1 MSGFSAELIEYLEGR
16 ITFEE
21 FDKRRDERKAKEM
34 EVSADG
40 EDAEDAEDVEDD
52 AQPTTSIQIPGKIEE
67 GVSPGVQLAFAS
79 MLEERPEPPS
89 SEEDEEEEDSLSYVD
104 DEDDKDY
111 KVEEDERRKVEVED
125 QEEETEKKPKRRGRG
140 GRGRKGR
147 RNRNRKRR
155 GLDEEDED
163 VTVGDVFALEMEL
176 NRENKKM
183 MRERRHRSKLPRA
196 LRGLMGE
203 ANIRYARGEKEDAI
217 LMCMEIIRQAPL
229 AYEPFST
236 LAMIYED
243 DEDMDKAL
251 QFGLIAA
258 HLNPSDCDEWIR
270 LAEMSLEQDNI
281 RQAIVCYTKAIKY
294 DPTNIRYV
302 WERSSLHMRLGEH
315 RQCMDGYRRILSLL
329 PMEDGEHFMQLSKD
343 MAKSYYES
351 NDLPSALG
359 VIEEALERHPSLV
372 SDDFINM
379 AAELYIANRQY
390 NKALQ
395 VLVQFAGILLVRVE
409 SKVEAEVSEQEEKV
423 AEKMDEGQDQNKEE
437 CTKLKTVEEKAK
449 EENGDIQDVQVPDSV
464 PVDLRAKLIVCLIH
478 LRVLTPLE
486 GLVSTLMEQ
495 SPEEIGD
502 LYLDVGEAYLEEGEY
517 MTALPLLSALII
529 SEKYNL
535 AVVWLRHAE
544 CLKALGQMEAA
555 AESYTK
561 VVEMA
566 PLHLEARLSL
576 ATLQQQL
583 GRPECALKALESM
596 YDSDTLAQDSS
607 ASQKELKLLLHRS
620 TLLKTQGQTQDYLD
634 AMITMISMLLK
645 VAMQRAKV
653 CVRSVIVSGKNH
665 LRIVKA
671 KGSLPE
677 IADHEAAY
685 LDNTGKT
692 NVLSREDWW
701 QLLVSCVLT
710 LCEAERY
717 EEAELLVE
725 SAMEFYSFY
734 DNKPRRKEMEFF
746 GLSATIL
753 DHNYYKAYNYI
764 RLMLMENVDLPQ
776 LWNIFNQLTITS
788 QHQRHHRFCLR
799 LLLKHPD
806 NHALCVLCGH
816 NAMVSGSFKHA
827 LGQYVQAFQTHPSNP
842 LYSLCVGLTFF
853 HMASQK
859 YVAKRHAL
867 VLQGFSFLWRYVEL
881 RGECQESM
889 YNLGR
894 ALHQMGLTHLAL
906 HYYQKA
912 LAKPPLK
919 LEGIPEDQVDLRRE
933 IAFNLSLIY
942 QASGNMDM
950 ARQLINTYCI
960 V

>member
-1 MSGFSAELIEYLEGR
+1 MSGFSAELIDYLEGR

-21 FDKRRDERKAKEM
+21 FDKRRDERRAKES
-34 EVSADG
+34 ETL
-40 EDAEDAEDVEDD
+40 AEDGEDD
-52 AQPTTSIQIPGKIEE
+52 AQPSTSTQIPGKIEE

-79 MLEERPEPPS
+79 MLGETPEPPS
-89 SEEDEEEEDSLSYVD
+89 SEEEEEEDSLSYVD
-104 DEDDKDY
+104 DEDDEDY
-111 KVEEDERRKVEVED
+111 KVEE
-125 QEEETEKKPKRRGRG
+125 EEGGKTELGLAEKRQGRGRG
-140 GRGRKGR
+140 RGRGARRRK
-147 RNRNRKRR
+147 KK
-155 GLDEEDED
+155 EEEAED
-163 VTVGDVFALEMEL
+163 LSVGDVFALEMEL

-183 MRERRHRSKLPRA
+183 MKERRHRSKLPRA

-251 QFGLIAA
+251 QFSLIAA
-258 HLNPSDCDEWIR
+258 HLNPSDSEEWIR

-281 RQAIVCYTKAIKY
+281 RQAIVCYSKAIKY
-294 DPTNIRYV
+294 DPTNVRYL

-315 RQCMDGYRRILSLL
+315 KQCMDGYRRILSLL
-329 PMEDGEHFMQLSKD
+329 PLEDGEHFMQLSKD

-351 NDLPSALG
+351 NDLPSALN
-359 VIEEALERHPSLV
+359 VIEEALARHPTLV

-379 AAELYIANRQY
+379 AAELYIASHQY
-390 NKALQ
+390 NKAVQ
-395 VLVQFAGILLVRVE
+395 VLVQFAGIVLVRAE
-409 SKVEAEVSEQEEKV
+409 SSSNITAPKQEEKV
-423 AEKMDEGQDQNKEE
+423 VEMMIEEQEKKSEE
-437 CTKLKTVEEKAK
+437 DTKTVEEMSA
-449 EENGDIQDVQVPDSV
+449 EESGAIKQVQVPDTV

-478 LRVLTPLE
+478 LHVYTPLE
-486 GLVSTLMEQ
+486 GLVPSLMEQ

-502 LYLDVGEAYLEEGEY
+502 LYLDVAEAYLDKGEY
-517 MTALPLLSALII
+517 LSALPLLSALVI

-544 CLKALGQMEAA
+544 CLKALGHMEAA
-555 AESYTK
+555 TESYNK

-566 PLHLEARLSL
+566 PQHLEARLSL

-583 GRPECALKALESM
+583 GRPERALKALESM
-596 YDSDTLAQDSS
+596 YDSDTLSQDSS
-607 ASQKELKLLLHRS
+607 AAQKELKLLLHRS
-620 TLLKTQGQTQDYLD
+620 TLLKTQGQIQDYLD

-653 CVRSVIVSGKNH
+653 CVRSVTVSGKNH
-665 LRIVKA
+665 LRLVKA
-671 KGSLPE
+671 KDLLPE

-692 NVLSREDWW
+692 NVLSKEDWW

-710 LCEAERY
+710 LSEVQRY

-734 DNKPRRKEMEFF
+734 DNKPRRKELEFF

-776 LWNIFNQLTITS
+776 LWNIFNQVC
-788 QHQRHHRFCLR
+788 Q
-799 LLLKHPD
+799 
-806 NHALCVLCGH
+806 
-816 NAMVSGSFKHA
+816 VSA
-827 LGQYVQAFQTHPSNP
+827 
-842 LYSLCVGLTFF
+842 
-853 HMASQK
+853 
-859 YVAKRHAL
+859 
-867 VLQGFSFLWRYVEL
+867 
-881 RGECQESM
+881 
-889 YNLGR
+889 
-894 ALHQMGLTHLAL
+894 
-906 HYYQKA
+906 
-912 LAKPPLK
+912 
-919 LEGIPEDQVDLRRE
+919 
-933 IAFNLSLIY
+933 
-942 QASGNMDM
+942 
-950 ARQLINTYCI
+950 
-960 V
+960 

>member
-1 MSGFSAELIEYLEGR
+1 MSGFSAELIDYLEGR

-21 FDKRRDERKAKEM
+21 FDRRRDERRAKESG
-34 EVSADG
+34 VP
-40 EDAEDAEDVEDD
+40 AEEVEDD
-52 AQPTTSIQIPGKIEE
+52 AQPSTSAQIPAKIEE

-79 MLEERPEPPS
+79 MLGETPEPPS
-89 SEEDEEEEDSLSYVD
+89 SEEEGDEEEEDTLSYVD
-104 DEDDKDY
+104 DEDDEDY
-111 KVEEDERRKVEVED
+111 KVD
-125 QEEETEKKPKRRGRG
+125 EEEGEKAEVGLEEKKQRRGGRG
-140 GRGRKGR
+140 GRGAGR
-147 RNRNRKRR
+147 RRRRKKK
-155 GLDEEDED
+155 EEELED
-163 VTVGDVFALEMEL
+163 LTVGDVFALEMEL

-183 MRERRHRSKLPRA
+183 MKERRHRSKLPRA

-251 QFGLIAA
+251 QFSLIAA
-258 HLNPSDCDEWIR
+258 HLNPSDCEEWIR

-294 DPTNIRYV
+294 DPTNVRYL

-315 RQCMDGYRRILSLL
+315 KQCMDGYRRILLLL

-351 NDLPSALG
+351 NDLPSALS
-359 VIEEALERHPSLV
+359 VIEEALARHPTLV

-379 AAELYIANRQY
+379 AAELYISSRQY

-395 VLVQFAGILLVRVE
+395 VLVQFAGIVLVRAE
-409 SKVEAEVSEQEEKV
+409 SKSDLTVKTQEEKV
-423 AEKMDEGQDQNKEE
+423 VEKTEEEQEKKNEEGAKTEE
-437 CTKLKTVEEKAK
+437 EITA
-449 EENGDIQDVQVPDSV
+449 EENSAIKHVQVPDTV

-478 LRVLTPLE
+478 LHVYSPVE
-486 GLVSTLMEQ
+486 SLVQLLMEQ

-517 MTALPLLSALII
+517 MSALPLLSSLVI
-529 SEKYNL
+529 SNKYNL

-544 CLKALGQMEAA
+544 CLKALGLMEAA
-555 AESYTK
+555 ADSYTK

-566 PLHLEARLSL
+566 PQHLEARLSL

-596 YDSDTLAQDSS
+596 YDSDTLSQDSS
-607 ASQKELKLLLHRS
+607 AAQKELKLLLHRS
-620 TLLKTQGQTQDYLD
+620 TLLKTQGQIQDYLD

-645 VAMQRAKV
+645 VAMQRAEV
-653 CVRSVIVSGKNH
+653 SVRSVMVSGKNH
-665 LRIVKA
+665 LRLMKVKDT
-671 KGSLPE
+671 LPE

-710 LCEAERY
+710 LCEVHRY

-734 DNKPRRKEMEFF
+734 DNKPRRKELEFF

-827 LGQYVQAFQTHPSNP
+827 LGQYVQAFQTHPNNP
-842 LYSLCVGLTFF
+842 LHSLCVGLTFF

-859 YVAKRHAL
+859 YVAKRHTL

-894 ALHQMGLTHLAL
+894 ALHQMGLTHLAI

-912 LAKPPLK
+912 LTLPAQK
-919 LEGIPEDQVDLRRE
+919 LEGIADDQVDLRRE

-942 QASGNMDM
+942 QASGNIEI
-950 ARQLINTYCI
+950 ARQLINTHCI

>member
-1 MSGFSAELIEYLEGR
+1 MSGFSAELIDYLEGR

-21 FDKRRDERKAKEM
+21 FDRRRDERKVKVRLRGKV
-34 EVSADG
+34 EVEES
-40 EDAEDAEDVEDD
+40 EKRR
-52 AQPTTSIQIPGKIEE
+52 GKK
-67 GVSPGVQLAFAS
+67 GRRG
-79 MLEERPEPPS
+79 RRKKK
-89 SEEDEEEEDSLSYVD
+89 DEEEE
-104 DEDDKDY
+104 
-111 KVEEDERRKVEVED
+111 EDE
-125 QEEETEKKPKRRGRG
+125 
-140 GRGRKGR
+140 
-147 RNRNRKRR
+147 
-155 GLDEEDED
+155 DEEDP
-163 VTVGDVFALEMEL
+163 TVGDVFALEMEL

-183 MRERRHRSKLPRA
+183 MKERRHRSKLPRA

-243 DEDMDKAL
+243 NEDVEKAL

-258 HLNPSDCDEWIR
+258 HLNPSDSDEWVR

-281 RQAIVCYTKAIKY
+281 RQAVVCYTKAIRY
-294 DPTNIRYV
+294 DPTNVRYL
-302 WERSSLHMRLGEH
+302 WERSNLHMRLGEQKH
-315 RQCMDGYRRILSLL
+315 CMDGYRRILSLL
-329 PMEDGEHFMQLSKD
+329 PLEQGEHFMQLSKD

-351 NDLPSALG
+351 NDLTSALG
-359 VIEEALERHPSLV
+359 VIEEALLRHPSLV
-372 SDDFINM
+372 TDDFINM

-390 NKALQ
+390 KKALQ
-395 VLVQFAGILLVRVE
+395 VPVDIVVLTEDAC
-409 SKVEAEVSEQEEKV
+409 VSPGEIK
-423 AEKMDEGQDQNKEE
+423 
-437 CTKLKTVEEKAK
+437 
-449 EENGDIQDVQVPDSV
+449 DVQVPDSV

-478 LRVLTPLE
+478 MHVSAPLE
-486 GLVSTLMEQ
+486 VLLAPLMEQ
-495 SPEEIGD
+495 SPEEVGD
-502 LYLDVGEAYLEEGEY
+502 LYLDVGEAYLEQGDY
-517 MTALPLLSALII
+517 PSALPLLSALVI

-544 CLKALGQMEAA
+544 CLKALGHMELA
-555 AESYTK
+555 AESYSK

-583 GRPECALKALESM
+583 GRPESALKALEPM
-596 YDSDTLAQDSS
+596 YDSETLAQDSS
-607 ASQKELKLLLHRS
+607 AAQKELKLLLHRS

-653 CVRSVIVSGKNH
+653 CVRSVTVSGQSH
-665 LRIVKA
+665 LRLLKIKDINRRNDGELVSCA
-671 KGSLPE
+671 
-677 IADHEAAY
+677 
-685 LDNTGKT
+685 GKT
-692 NVLSREDWW
+692 NVLSKEDWW
-701 QLLVSCVLT
+701 QLLVSSLLT
-710 LCEAERY
+710 LCEVQRY
-717 EEAELLVE
+717 EEAELLVD

-734 DNKPRRKEMEFF
+734 DNKPKRKEMEFF

-753 DHNYYKAYNYI
+753 DHNHYKAYNYI

-788 QHQRHHRFCLR
+788 LHQRHHRFCLR

-806 NHALCVLCGH
+806 SHALCVLCGH

-827 LGQYVQAFQTHPSNP
+827 LGQYVQAFQTQPDNP
-842 LYSLCVGLTFF
+842 LHSLCVGLTFF

-859 YVAKRHAL
+859 YVAKRQAL
-867 VLQGFSFLWRYVEL
+867 VLQGFSFLWRYLEL
-881 RGECQESM
+881 RGECQESL

-894 ALHQMGLTHLAL
+894 ALHQLGLTHLAI
-906 HYYQKA
+906 HYYQA
-912 LAKPPLK
+912 ALK
-919 LEGIPEDQVDLRRE
+919 LPVQTLEVYDQVDLRRE

-942 QASGNMDM
+942 QTSGNVEM
-950 ARQLINTYCI
+950 ARQIISTHCT

>member
-1 MSGFSAELIEYLEGR
+1 MSGFSAELIDYLEGR

-21 FDKRRDERKAKEM
+21 FDRRRDERKAKES
-34 EVSADG
+34 EVTP
-40 EDAEDAEDVEDD
+40 EDVEDD
-52 AQPTTSIQIPGKIEE
+52 AQPSTSAQAGKIEDD
-67 GVSPGVQLAFAS
+67 VSPGVQLAFAS
-79 MLEERPEPPS
+79 MLGETAEAPS
-89 SEEDEEEEDSLSYVD
+89 SEAEDEEEEEEDTLSYVD

-111 KVEEDERRKVEVED
+111 NAEEEEEEGRKA
-125 QEEETEKKPKRRGRG
+125 ETEKKPRRGGKRA
-140 GRGRKGR
+140 R
-147 RNRNRKRR
+147 RRR
-155 GLDEEDED
+155 RRTQEAEEEEEEEDM
-163 VTVGDVFALEMEL
+163 TVGDVFALEMEL

-183 MRERRHRSKLPRA
+183 MKGRRHGSKLPRA

-258 HLNPSDCDEWIR
+258 HLNPSDCEEWIR

-281 RQAIVCYTKAIKY
+281 RQAILCYTKAIKY
-294 DPTNIRYV
+294 DPTNVRYL
-302 WERSSLHMRLGEH
+302 WERSSLHMRLGDH
-315 RQCMDGYRRILSLL
+315 KQCMDGYRRILSLL
-329 PMEDGEHFMQLSKD
+329 PLEDGEHFMQLSKD

-351 NDLPSALG
+351 NDLPSALS
-359 VIEEALERHPSLV
+359 VIEEALARHPNLV

-390 NKALQ
+390 SKALQ
-395 VLVQFAGILLVRVE
+395 VLVQFSGIVLVRTE
-409 SKVEAEVSEQEEKV
+409 PSTSASAPTQEKKE
-423 AEKMDEGQDQNKEE
+423 AEKMAEDQ
-437 CTKLKTVEEKAK
+437 
-449 EENGDIQDVQVPDSV
+449 EENDQSVKSNTAEEITAEEHAAIQDVQVPDSV

-478 LRVLTPLE
+478 LNVYTPLE
-486 GLVSTLMEQ
+486 GLVSLLMEQ

-502 LYLDVGEAYLEEGEY
+502 LYLDVGEAYLEQGEY
-517 MTALPLLSALII
+517 MSALPLLSALII
-529 SEKYNL
+529 SDKYNL

-544 CLKALGQMEAA
+544 CLKALGHMEAA
-555 AESYTK
+555 AQSYSK
-561 VVEMA
+561 VVQMA
-566 PLHLEARLSL
+566 PQHLEARLSL

-583 GRPECALKALESM
+583 GRMDCALKALESM

-607 ASQKELKLLLHRS
+607 AAQKELKLLLHRS
-620 TLLKTQGQTQDYLD
+620 TLLKTQGQIQDYLD

-653 CVRSVIVSGKNH
+653 CLCSVNMSGKNH
-665 LRIVKA
+665 LKLVKVEDM
-671 KGSLPE
+671 LPE
-677 IADHEAAY
+677 IADHETAY

-692 NVLSREDWW
+692 NVLSKEDWW

-710 LCEAERY
+710 LCEVQRY

-734 DNKPRRKEMEFF
+734 DNKPRRKELEFF

-827 LGQYVQAFQTHPSNP
+827 LGQYVQAFQTHPDNP
-842 LYSLCVGLTFF
+842 LHSLCVGLTFF

-859 YVAKRHAL
+859 YVGKRHTL
-867 VLQGFSFLWRYVEL
+867 VLQGFSFLWQYVEL
-881 RGECQESM
+881 RGECQETM

-894 ALHQMGLTHLAL
+894 ALHQMGLTHLAI

-912 LAKPPLK
+912 LTLPAQK
-919 LEGIPEDQVDLRRE
+919 LEILAEEKPATERR
-933 IAFNLSLIY
+933 
-942 QASGNMDM
+942 GKMW
-950 ARQLINTYCI
+950 RP
-960 V
+960 

>member
-1 MSGFSAELIEYLEGR
+1 ML
-16 ITFEE
+16 
-21 FDKRRDERKAKEM
+21 
-34 EVSADG
+34 G
-40 EDAEDAEDVEDD
+40 E
-52 AQPTTSIQIPGKIEE
+52 K
-67 GVSPGVQLAFAS
+67 
-79 MLEERPEPPS
+79 PEPPS
-89 SEEDEEEEDSLSYVD
+89 SDEQEEGEEDSFSFVD
-104 DEDDKDY
+104 DEDDEDFKLEEEE
-111 KVEEDERRKVEVED
+111 KVRMEMEEAAKRRKRRA
-125 QEEETEKKPKRRGRG
+125 KRR
-140 GRGRKGR
+140 RGRKGR
-147 RNRNRKRR
+147 KQRE
-155 GLDEEDED
+155 LEEEEEDADED
-163 VTVGDVFALEMEL
+163 PTVGDVFALEMEL

-203 ANIRYARGEKEDAI
+203 ANIRFARGEKEDAI

-258 HLNPSDCDEWIR
+258 HLNPSDCEEWIR

-281 RQAIVCYTKAIKY
+281 RQAIVCYSKAIKY
-294 DPTNIRYV
+294 DPTNVRYV

-315 RQCMDGYRRILSLL
+315 KQCMDGYRRILSLL

-359 VIEEALERHPSLV
+359 VIEDALERHPSLV

-379 AAELYIANRQY
+379 AAELLIANRQY

-395 VLVQFAGILLVRVE
+395 VLVQFAGIVLVRDE
-409 SKVEAEVSEQEEKV
+409 SKSGCEEPRQEERV
-423 AEKMDEGQDQNKEE
+423 AEEMTEEQDEKDEE
-437 CTKLKTVEEKAK
+437 DTQSKTEEEKAVK
-449 EENGDIQDVQVPDSV
+449 ENCEIKDVHVSDSV
-464 PVDLRAKLIVCLIH
+464 PVDLKAKLTVCLIH
-478 LRVLTPLE
+478 LHVNTPLE
-486 GLVSTLMEQ
+486 GLVSSLMEQ

-502 LYLDVGEAYLEEGEY
+502 LYLDVAEAYLEEGKY
-517 MTALPLLSALII
+517 MIALPLLSALVI

-555 AESYTK
+555 AQSYTK
-561 VVEMA
+561 VVDMA
-566 PLHLEARLSL
+566 PQHLEARLSL

-596 YDSDTLAQDSS
+596 YDSETLAQDSS
-607 ASQKELKLLLHRS
+607 AAQKELKLLLHRS

-653 CVRSVIVSGKNH
+653 CVRTVSMSGENH
-665 LRIVKA
+665 LRLVKA
-671 KGSLPE
+671 ILPE

-692 NVLSREDWW
+692 NVLSKEDWW

-710 LCEAERY
+710 LCEVKRY

-734 DNKPRRKEMEFF
+734 DNKPRRKEMECF

-753 DHNYYKAYNYI
+753 DQNYYKAYNYI
-764 RLMLMENVDLPQ
+764 RLMLMENVDRPQ

-799 LLLKHPD
+799 LLLKYPD

-827 LGQYVQAFQTHPSNP
+827 LGQYVQAFQTHPKIP
-842 LYSLCVGLTFF
+842 LHSLCVGLTFF

-859 YVAKRHAL
+859 YVAKRHTL

-881 RGECQESM
+881 RGVCQESM

-894 ALHQMGLTHLAL
+894 ALHQIGLTHLAI
-906 HYYQKA
+906 HYYQTA
-912 LAKPPLK
+912 LTLPAQK
-919 LEGIPEDQVDLRRE
+919 LEGIPDDHLDLRRE

-942 QASGNMDM
+942 QASGNMEM
-950 ARQLINTYCI
+950 AHQLINTHCI

>member
-1 MSGFSAELIEYLEGR
+1 MSAFSAELIDYLEGR

-21 FDKRRDERKAKEM
+21 FDKRRDERKPKDSE
-34 EVSADG
+34 EVV
-40 EDAEDAEDVEDD
+40 EDVVDHE
-52 AQPTTSIQIPGKIEE
+52 QPSTSAEILGSREE
-67 GVSPGVQLAFAS
+67 GVSAGVQLAFAS
-79 MLEERPEPPS
+79 MLGETPQPPS
-89 SEEDEEEEDSLSYVD
+89 SEEEGEEAEEEEEDSLSFVD
-104 DEDDKDY
+104 DEDDEDY
-111 KVEEDERRKVEVED
+111 KMEEEEKGKAAAAVEVE
-125 QEEETEKKPKRRGRG
+125 EITVKRRRRRGKG
-140 GRGRKGR
+140 GRGRGR
-147 RNRNRKRR
+147 RRR
-155 GLDEEDED
+155 QEEEEEEDDED

-183 MRERRHRSKLPRA
+183 MKERRHRSKLPRA

-229 AYEPFST
+229 AFEPFST

-243 DEDMDKAL
+243 DEDTEKAL

-258 HLNPSDCDEWIR
+258 HLNPSDCEEWVR

-281 RQAIVCYTKAIKY
+281 RQAIICYTKAIRY
-294 DPTNIRYV
+294 DPTNVRYL
-302 WERSSLHMRLGEH
+302 WERSTLHMRLGEH
-315 RQCMDGYRRILSLL
+315 KHCMDGYRRILALL
-329 PMEDGEHFMQLSKD
+329 PMEEGEHFMQLSKD

-351 NDLPSALG
+351 NDLTSALG
-359 VIEEALERHPSLV
+359 VIEDALARHPDLV

-379 AAELYIANRQY
+379 TAELYIANRQY
-390 NKALQ
+390 NKALE
-395 VLVQFAGILLVRVE
+395 VLVQFAGVVLVREDPKPDASAPPQEEEEGEKSTEEQEMKEDEGPE
-409 SKVEAEVSEQEEKV
+409 SKPVEETA
-423 AEKMDEGQDQNKEE
+423 AEKEGEMKD
-437 CTKLKTVEEKAK
+437 VE
-449 EENGDIQDVQVPDSV
+449 VPDSV
-464 PVDLRAKLIVCLIH
+464 PVDLRAKLMVCLIH
-478 LRVLTPLE
+478 LHVYTPLE
-486 GLVSTLMEQ
+486 GLVSSLMEQ

-517 MTALPLLSALII
+517 MSALPLFSALVI

-544 CLKALGQMEAA
+544 CLKALGHMEVA

-566 PLHLEARLSL
+566 PQHLEARLSL

-607 ASQKELKLLLHRS
+607 AAQKELKLLLHRS
-620 TLLKTQGQTQDYLD
+620 TLLKTQGKMEGYLD
-634 AMITMISMLLK
+634 AMISMISMLLK

-653 CVRSVIVSGKNH
+653 CVRSVIMSGESH
-665 LRIVKA
+665 LRLVKV
-671 KGSLPE
+671 KDVVPE
-677 IADHEAAY
+677 FDDHEAAY

-692 NVLSREDWW
+692 NVLSKEDWW

-710 LCEAERY
+710 LCEVKRF

-725 SAMEFYSFY
+725 SAMEFFSFY
-734 DNKPRRKEMEFF
+734 DNKPKRKEMEFF

-753 DHNYYKAYNYI
+753 DHNHYKAYNYI

-827 LGQYVQAFQTHPSNP
+827 LGQYIQAFQTRPDNP

-859 YVAKRHAL
+859 YVAKRHTL

-894 ALHQMGLTHLAL
+894 ALHQMGLTHLAI

-912 LAKPPLK
+912 LTLPAKK
-919 LEGIPEDQVDLRRE
+919 MDGIPDDQLDLSRDA
-933 IAFNLSLIY
+933 AFNLSLIY
-942 QASGNMDM
+942 QASGNMEM
-950 ARQLINTYCI
+950 ARQIINTHCI
-960 V
+960 I

>member
-1 MSGFSAELIEYLEGR
+1 MSGFSSELIDYLEGR

-21 FDKRRDERKAKEM
+21 FDQRRDERKATES
-34 EVSADG
+34 EVSA
-40 EDAEDAEDVEDD
+40 ERVEED
-52 AQPTTSIQIPGKIEE
+52 AQPSTSAHVPGHIKE
-67 GVSPGVQLAFAS
+67 GVSPGVQQAFAS
-79 MLEERPEPPS
+79 MLGDKPEPPS
-89 SEEDEEEEDSLSYVD
+89 SDEQQEEGEEDGFSYVD
-104 DEDDKDY
+104 DE
-111 KVEEDERRKVEVED
+111 
-125 QEEETEKKPKRRGRG
+125 
-140 GRGRKGR
+140 
-147 RNRNRKRR
+147 
-155 GLDEEDED
+155 EDED
-163 VTVGDVFALEMEL
+163 YKAEE
-176 NRENKKM
+176 EQK
-183 MRERRHRSKLPRA
+183 ERRQRSKLPRA

-203 ANIRYARGEKEDAI
+203 ANIRYTRGEKEDAI

-258 HLNPSDCDEWIR
+258 HLNPSDCEEWIR

-281 RQAIVCYTKAIKY
+281 RQAIVCYSKAIKY
-294 DPTNIRYV
+294 DPTNVRYV

-359 VIEEALERHPSLV
+359 VIEEALERHPGLV

-379 AAELYIANRQY
+379 AAELHIANRQY
-390 NKALQ
+390 SKALQ
-395 VLVQFAGILLVRVE
+395 VLVQFAGVVLVKDE
-409 SKVEAEVSEQEEKV
+409 SESGCEEPRQEERV
-423 AEKMDEGQDQNKEE
+423 AEETTEE
-437 CTKLKTVEEKAK
+437 EEKKNEEDTKTEEEMAVK
-449 EENGDIQDVQVPDSV
+449 EDL
-464 PVDLRAKLIVCLIH
+464 DLRAKLTVCLIH
-478 LRVLTPLE
+478 LHVDTPLE
-486 GLVSTLMEQ
+486 GLVSSLMEQ

-502 LYLDVGEAYLEEGEY
+502 LYLDVGEAYLEEGKY
-517 MTALPLLSALII
+517 MAALPLLSALVI

-544 CLKALGQMEAA
+544 CLKALGHMEAA
-555 AESYTK
+555 AQSYTK
-561 VVEMA
+561 VVDMA
-566 PLHLEARLSL
+566 PQHLEARLSL

-596 YDSDTLAQDSS
+596 YDSETLAQDSS
-607 ASQKELKLLLHRS
+607 AAQKELKLLLHRS

-653 CVRSVIVSGKNH
+653 CVRSVTVSGVNH
-665 LRIVKA
+665 LRLAKA
-671 KGSLPE
+671 ILPE

-692 NVLSREDWW
+692 NVMSKEDWW

-710 LCEAERY
+710 LCEVRRY

-734 DNKPRRKEMEFF
+734 DNKPRRKEMECF

-753 DHNYYKAYNYI
+753 NHNYYKAYNYI
-764 RLMLMENVDLPQ
+764 RLMLMENVDRPQ

-799 LLLKHPD
+799 LLLKYPD
-806 NHALCVLCGH
+806 NHALGVLCGH

-827 LGQYVQAFQTHPSNP
+827 LGQYVQAFQTHPETP
-842 LYSLCVGLTFF
+842 LHSLCVGLTFF

-859 YVAKRHAL
+859 YVAKRCS
-867 VLQGFSFLWRYVEL
+867 VCVQGFSFLWRYVDL
-881 RGECQESM
+881 RGVCQESM

-894 ALHQMGLTHLAL
+894 ALHQIGLTHLAI
-906 HYYQKA
+906 HYYQTA
-912 LAKPPLK
+912 LTLPAQK
-919 LEGIPEDQVDLRRE
+919 LEGIPDDQLDLRRE

-942 QASGNMDM
+942 QASGNMAM
-950 ARQLINTYCI
+950 AHQLINTHC
-960 V
+960 VV

>member
-1 MSGFSAELIEYLEGR
+1 MSGFSAELIDYLEGR

-21 FDKRRDERKAKEM
+21 FDKRRDERKAKESG
-34 EVSADG
+34 VG
-40 EDAEDAEDVEDD
+40 LLAEDVEDN
-52 AQPTTSIQIPGKIEE
+52 AQPSTSAQIPGNIEE

-79 MLEERPEPPS
+79 MLGETPEPLS
-89 SEEDEEEEDSLSYVD
+89 SEEEEEEDSLSYVD
-104 DEDDKDY
+104 DEDDEDY
-111 KVEEDERRKVEVED
+111 KVEEEERGKVEVEV
-125 QEEETEKKPKRRGRG
+125 EETKKRQRQGGKGGRG
-140 GRGRKGR
+140 GRRK
-147 RNRNRKRR
+147 KKEE
-155 GLDEEDED
+155 EEDL
-163 VTVGDVFALEMEL
+163 TVGDVFALEMEL

-183 MRERRHRSKLPRA
+183 MKERRHRSKLPRA

-203 ANIRYARGEKEDAI
+203 ANIRYARGEKENAI

-258 HLNPSDCDEWIR
+258 HLNPSDCEEWIR

-294 DPTNIRYV
+294 DPTNVRYL

-315 RQCMDGYRRILSLL
+315 KHCMDGYRRILSLL
-329 PMEDGEHFMQLSKD
+329 PLEDGEHFMQLSKD

-351 NDLPSALG
+351 SDLPSALG
-359 VIEEALERHPSLV
+359 VIDDALARHPSLV

-379 AAELYIANRQY
+379 SAELYIANRQY

-395 VLVQFAGILLVRVE
+395 VLVQFAGIVLVRSE
-409 SKVEAEVSEQEEKV
+409 SKSFVVPTQEEKV
-423 AEKMDEGQDQNKEE
+423 ADKTTEEQEKKNEEG
-437 CTKLKTVEEKAK
+437 TKSNTVEEIAV
-449 EENGDIQDVQVPDSV
+449 EENGEIKDVQVPDSV
-464 PVDLRAKLIVCLIH
+464 PVDLRAKLMVCLIH
-478 LRVLTPLE
+478 LHVYTPLE
-486 GLVSTLMEQ
+486 GLVSMLMEQ

-502 LYLDVGEAYLEEGEY
+502 LYLDIGEAYLEEGEY
-517 MTALPLLSALII
+517 MSALPLLSALVI
-529 SEKYNL
+529 SDKYNL

-544 CLKALGQMEAA
+544 CLKALGHMEVA

-566 PLHLEARLSL
+566 PQHLEARLSL

-607 ASQKELKLLLHRS
+607 AAQKELKLLLHRS
-620 TLLKTQGQTQDYLD
+620 TLLKTQGQIQDYLD

-653 CVRSVIVSGKNH
+653 CVRSVTVSGENH
-665 LRIVKA
+665 LRLVKV
-671 KGSLPE
+671 KDMLPE

-692 NVLSREDWW
+692 NVLSKEDWW

-710 LCEAERY
+710 LCEVKRY

-725 SAMEFYSFY
+725 SAMEFFSFY
-734 DNKPRRKEMEFF
+734 DNKPRRKELEFF

-788 QHQRHHRFCLR
+788 EHQRHHRFCLR

-827 LGQYVQAFQTHPSNP
+827 LGQYVQAFQTHPNNP
-842 LYSLCVGLTFF
+842 LHSLCVGLTFF

-859 YVAKRHAL
+859 YVAKRHTL

-894 ALHQMGLTHLAL
+894 ALHQMGLTHLAI

-912 LAKPPLK
+912 LTLPAQK
-919 LEGIPEDQVDLRRE
+919 LEGIPDDQVDLRRE

-942 QASGNMDM
+942 QASGNMEM
-950 ARQLINTYCI
+950 AHQLINTHCI

>member
-1 MSGFSAELIEYLEGR
+1 ML
-16 ITFEE
+16 
-21 FDKRRDERKAKEM
+21 
-34 EVSADG
+34 G
-40 EDAEDAEDVEDD
+40 E
-52 AQPTTSIQIPGKIEE
+52 T
-67 GVSPGVQLAFAS
+67 
-79 MLEERPEPPS
+79 PEPPS
-89 SEEDEEEEDSLSYVD
+89 SDDEEEEEEDSLSYKSQR
-104 DEDDKDY
+104 EEEEE
-111 KVEEDERRKVEVED
+111 EED
-125 QEEETEKKPKRRGRG
+125 P
-140 GRGRKGR
+140 
-147 RNRNRKRR
+147 
-155 GLDEEDED
+155 
-163 VTVGDVFALEMEL
+163 TVGDVFALEMEL

-183 MRERRHRSKLPRA
+183 MKERRHRSKLPRA

-243 DEDMDKAL
+243 DEEREKAL

-258 HLNPSDCDEWIR
+258 HLNPSDCEEWIR

-294 DPTNIRYV
+294 DPTNVRYL

-315 RQCMDGYRRILSLL
+315 KHCMDGYRRILSLL

-351 NDLPSALG
+351 SDLPSALG
-359 VIEEALERHPSLV
+359 VIEDALARHPSLV

-379 AAELYIANRQY
+379 AAELFIANRQY
-390 NKALQ
+390 EKALQ
-395 VLVQFAGILLVRVE
+395 VQWTNSFP
-409 SKVEAEVSEQEEKV
+409 VSFRDR
-423 AEKMDEGQDQNKEE
+423 ANKR
-437 CTKLKTVEEKAK
+437 C
-449 EENGDIQDVQVPDSV
+449 DVQVPDSV
-464 PVDLRAKLIVCLIH
+464 PVDLRAKLMVCLIH
-478 LRVLTPLE
+478 LHDYTPLE
-486 GLVSTLMEQ
+486 GLVSSLMEQ

-517 MTALPLLSALII
+517 MSALPLLSALVI
-529 SEKYNL
+529 SEKFNL

-544 CLKALGQMEAA
+544 CLKALGHMEVA

-566 PLHLEARLSL
+566 PQHLEARLSL

-583 GRPECALKALESM
+583 GRPDRALKALESM
-596 YDSDTLAQDSS
+596 YDSETLAQDSS
-607 ASQKELKLLLHRS
+607 AAQKELKLLLHRS

-645 VAMQRAKV
+645 VTHTHKHTHMV
-653 CVRSVIVSGKNH
+653 
-665 LRIVKA
+665 LRLWLK
-671 KGSLPE
+671 LMWR
-677 IADHEAAY
+677 H
-685 LDNTGKT
+685 
-692 NVLSREDWW
+692 DWW
-701 QLLVSCVLT
+701 QLLVSCVRT
-710 LCEAERY
+710 LCEVKRY

-734 DNKPRRKEMEFF
+734 DNKPRRKELEFF

-753 DHNYYKAYNYI
+753 DHNHYKAYNYI
-764 RLMLMENVDLPQ
+764 RLMLMENVHLPQ

-827 LGQYVQAFQTHPSNP
+827 LGQYVQAFQTHPNNP
-842 LYSLCVGLTFF
+842 LHSLCVGLTFF
-853 HMASQK
+853 HMAGQK
-859 YVAKRHAL
+859 YVAKRHTL

-881 RGECQESM
+881 RGVCQETM

-894 ALHQMGLTHLAL
+894 ALHQMGLTHLAI

-912 LAKPPLK
+912 LTLPAQK
-919 LEGIPEDQVDLRRE
+919 LEGIPDDHVDLRRE

-942 QASGNMDM
+942 QASGNMEM
-950 ARQLINTYCI
+950 ARQLIDTHCI
-960 V
+960 I

>member
-1 MSGFSAELIEYLEGR
+1 MSGFSAELIDYLEGR

-21 FDKRRDERKAKEM
+21 FDKRRDERKAK
-34 EVSADG
+34 VRH
-40 EDAEDAEDVEDD
+40 
-52 AQPTTSIQIPGKIEE
+52 QE

-79 MLEERPEPPS
+79 MLGETPEPPS
-89 SEEDEEEEDSLSYVD
+89 SDDEEEE
-104 DEDDKDY
+104 
-111 KVEEDERRKVEVED
+111 EEDK
-125 QEEETEKKPKRRGRG
+125 EEEE
-140 GRGRKGR
+140 
-147 RNRNRKRR
+147 
-155 GLDEEDED
+155 EEDP
-163 VTVGDVFALEMEL
+163 TVGDVFALEMEL

-183 MRERRHRSKLPRA
+183 MKERRHRSKLPRA

-243 DEDMDKAL
+243 DEEREKAL

-258 HLNPSDCDEWIR
+258 HLNPSDCEEWIR

-294 DPTNIRYV
+294 DPTNVRYL

-315 RQCMDGYRRILSLL
+315 KHCMDGYRRILSLL

-351 NDLPSALG
+351 SDLPSALG
-359 VIEEALERHPSLV
+359 VIEDALARHPSLV

-379 AAELYIANRQY
+379 AAELFIANRQY
-390 NKALQ
+390 EKALQ
-395 VLVQFAGILLVRVE
+395 VLVQFAAIVLVRDEIKSDLEEPAPEEEV
-409 SKVEAEVSEQEEKV
+409 AEKTTEEQEES
-423 AEKMDEGQDQNKEE
+423 NEE
-437 CTKLKTVEEKAK
+437 STKSKTVEETAK
-449 EENGDIQDVQVPDSV
+449 EEKGESFVPDSV
-464 PVDLRAKLIVCLIH
+464 PVDLRAKLMVCLIH
-478 LRVLTPLE
+478 LHDYTPLE
-486 GLVSTLMEQ
+486 GLVSSLMEQ

-517 MTALPLLSALII
+517 MSALPLLSALVI
-529 SEKYNL
+529 SEKFNL

-544 CLKALGQMEAA
+544 CLKALGHMEVA

-566 PLHLEARLSL
+566 PQHLEARLSL

-583 GRPECALKALESM
+583 GRPDRALKALESM
-596 YDSDTLAQDSS
+596 YDSETLAQDSS
-607 ASQKELKLLLHRS
+607 AAQKELKLLLHRS

-645 VAMQRAKV
+645 VTHTHKHTHMV
-653 CVRSVIVSGKNH
+653 
-665 LRIVKA
+665 LRLWLK
-671 KGSLPE
+671 LMWR
-677 IADHEAAY
+677 H
-685 LDNTGKT
+685 
-692 NVLSREDWW
+692 DWW
-701 QLLVSCVLT
+701 QLLVSCVRT
-710 LCEAERY
+710 LCEVKRY

-734 DNKPRRKEMEFF
+734 DNKPRRKELEFF

-753 DHNYYKAYNYI
+753 DHNHYKAYNYI
-764 RLMLMENVDLPQ
+764 RLMLMENVHLPQ

-827 LGQYVQAFQTHPSNP
+827 LGQYVQAFQTHPNNP
-842 LYSLCVGLTFF
+842 LHSLCVGLTFF
-853 HMASQK
+853 HMAGQK
-859 YVAKRHAL
+859 YVAKRHTL

-881 RGECQESM
+881 RGVCQETM

-894 ALHQMGLTHLAL
+894 ALHQMGLTHLAI

-912 LAKPPLK
+912 LTLPAQK
-919 LEGIPEDQVDLRRE
+919 LEGIPDDHVDLRRE

-942 QASGNMDM
+942 QASGNMEM
-950 ARQLINTYCI
+950 ARQLIDTHCI
-960 V
+960 I

>member
-1 MSGFSAELIEYLEGR
+1 MSGFSAELIDYLEGR

-21 FDKRRDERKAKEM
+21 FDKRRDERKAKESCQ
-34 EVSADG
+34 ESDVL
-40 EDAEDAEDVEDD
+40 VEDEEEEEEED
-52 AQPTTSIQIPGKIEE
+52 AQPSTSAQAQGITEE

-79 MLEERPEPPS
+79 MLGETPDPLS
-89 SEEDEEEEDSLSYVD
+89 SEEEEEEVEEDSLSYAD
-104 DEDDKDY
+104 DENDEDY
-111 KVEEDERRKVEVED
+111 KVEE
-125 QEEETEKKPKRRGRG
+125 EEEEEKKKKQQRGKAKLDLSEKTQKG
-140 GRGRKGR
+140 GEG
-147 RNRNRKRR
+147 
-155 GLDEEDED
+155 EEQEAED
-163 VTVGDVFALEMEL
+163 MTVGDVFALEMEL

-183 MRERRHRSKLPRA
+183 MKERRNRSKLPRA

-203 ANIRYARGEKEDAI
+203 ANIRYARGDKEDAI
-217 LMCMEIIRQAPL
+217 MMCMEIIRQAPL

-258 HLNPSDCDEWIR
+258 HLNPSDSEEWVR

-294 DPTNIRYV
+294 NPTNVRYL
-302 WERSSLHMRLGEH
+302 WERSSLHMRVGEH
-315 RQCMDGYRRILSLL
+315 KQCMDGYRRILALL
-329 PMEDGEHFMQLSKD
+329 PLEDGEHFMQLSKD

-359 VIEEALERHPSLV
+359 VIEDALSRHPSLV
-372 SDDFINM
+372 SDDVINM

-395 VLVQFAGILLVRVE
+395 VLVKFAGVVLVRGETKPDSTVLP
-409 SKVEAEVSEQEEKV
+409 KEEKV
-423 AEKMDEGQDQNKEE
+423 SEKTTEEEEKNEEGAKS
-437 CTKLKTVEEKAK
+437 KTVEETAA
-449 EENGDIQDVQVPDSV
+449 EENGEIKDVEVPDSV
-464 PVDLRAKLIVCLIH
+464 PVDLKAKLIVCLVH
-478 LRVLTPLE
+478 LHVNTPLE
-486 GLVSTLMEQ
+486 GLVSTMTEQ

-502 LYLDVGEAYLEEGEY
+502 LYLDVGEAYLEQGEY
-517 MTALPLLSALII
+517 LCALPLLSALVV

-544 CLKALGQMEAA
+544 CLKALGHMEEAA
-555 AESYTK
+555 QSFTK

-566 PLHLEARLSL
+566 PQHLEARLSL

-583 GRPECALKALESM
+583 GRPDCALKALESM

-607 ASQKELKLLLHRS
+607 AAQKELKLLLHRS
-620 TLLKTQGQTQDYLD
+620 TLLKTQGQIQHYLD

-653 CVRSVIVSGKNH
+653 CVCSISVSGEQH
-665 LRIVKA
+665 LRLVKT
-671 KGSLPE
+671 KDMLPE
-677 IADHEAAY
+677 IADQEAAY

-701 QLLVSCVLT
+701 QLLVSCLLT
-710 LCEAERY
+710 LCEVERY
-717 EEAELLVE
+717 KEAELLVE

-734 DNKPRRKEMEFF
+734 DNKPRRKELEFF

-753 DHNYYKAYNYI
+753 DHNHYKAYNYI
-764 RLMLMENVDLPQ
+764 RLMLMENVDRPQ

-827 LGQYVQAFQTHPSNP
+827 LGQYVQAFKTHPNSP
-842 LYSLCVGLTFF
+842 LQSLCVGLTFF

-859 YVAKRHAL
+859 YVAKRHTL
-867 VLQGFSFLWRYVEL
+867 VLQGFSFLWRYLEL

-894 ALHQMGLTHLAL
+894 ALHQMGLTHLAI

-912 LAKPPLK
+912 LTLPAQK
-919 LEGIPEDQVDLRRE
+919 LEGIDDDQVDLRRE

-942 QASGNMDM
+942 QASGNLEM
-950 ARQLINTYCI
+950 AHQLINTHCVI
-960 V
+960 

>member
-1 MSGFSAELIEYLEGR
+1 MSGFSSELIDYLEGR

-21 FDKRRDERKAKEM
+21 FDQRRDERKAKES
-34 EVSADG
+34 EVSAEPVE
-40 EDAEDAEDVEDD
+40 EDA
-52 AQPTTSIQIPGKIEE
+52 AQPSTSAHVPGTIEE
-67 GVSPGVQLAFAS
+67 GVSPGVQQAFAS
-79 MLEERPEPPS
+79 MLGDKPEPPS
-89 SEEDEEEEDSLSYVD
+89 SDEQQEEGEEDGFSYVD
-104 DEDDKDY
+104 DEEDEDY
-111 KVEEDERRKVEVED
+111 KAEEEQKVRLEM
-125 QEEETEKKPKRRGRG
+125 EETEKRRKRRGKG
-140 GRGRKGR
+140 GRGR
-147 RNRNRKRR
+147 RNRKQRE
-155 GLDEEDED
+155 LEEEEDAEED
-163 VTVGDVFALEMEL
+163 PTVGDVFALEMEL

-183 MRERRHRSKLPRA
+183 MRERRQRSKLPRA

-203 ANIRYARGEKEDAI
+203 ANIRYARGEKEDAV

-258 HLNPSDCDEWIR
+258 HLNPSDCEEWIR

-281 RQAIVCYTKAIKY
+281 RQAIVCYSKAIKY
-294 DPTNIRYV
+294 DPTNVRYV

-359 VIEEALERHPSLV
+359 VIEEALERHPVLV

-379 AAELYIANRQY
+379 AAELHIANRQY
-390 NKALQ
+390 SKALQ
-395 VLVQFAGILLVRVE
+395 VLVQFAGVVLVKDE
-409 SKVEAEVSEQEEKV
+409 SESVCEEPRQEERV
-423 AEKMDEGQDQNKEE
+423 AEETTEEEEKKNEEDTKTEEEMAVKEE
-437 CTKLKTVEEKAK
+437 GEIK
-449 EENGDIQDVQVPDSV
+449 DVHVPDSV
-464 PVDLRAKLIVCLIH
+464 PVDLRAKLTVCLIH
-478 LRVLTPLE
+478 LHVDTPLE
-486 GLVSTLMEQ
+486 GLVSSLMEQ

-502 LYLDVGEAYLEEGEY
+502 LYLDVGEAYLEEGKY
-517 MTALPLLSALII
+517 MAALPLLSALVI

-544 CLKALGQMEAA
+544 CLKALGHMEAA
-555 AESYTK
+555 AQSYTK
-561 VVEMA
+561 VVDMA
-566 PLHLEARLSL
+566 PQHLEARLSL

-596 YDSDTLAQDSS
+596 YDSETLAQDSS
-607 ASQKELKLLLHRS
+607 AAQKELKLLLHRS

-653 CVRSVIVSGKNH
+653 CVRSVTVSGVNH
-665 LRIVKA
+665 LRLAKA
-671 KGSLPE
+671 ILPE

-692 NVLSREDWW
+692 NVMSKEDWW

-710 LCEAERY
+710 LCEVRRY

-734 DNKPRRKEMEFF
+734 DNKPRRKEMECF

-764 RLMLMENVDLPQ
+764 RLMLMENVDRPQ

-799 LLLKHPD
+799 LLLKYPD
-806 NHALCVLCGH
+806 NHALGVLCGH

-827 LGQYVQAFQTHPSNP
+827 LGQYVQAFQTHPETP
-842 LYSLCVGLTFF
+842 LHSLCVGLTFF

-859 YVAKRHAL
+859 YVAKRHTL
-867 VLQGFSFLWRYVEL
+867 VLQGFSFLWRYVDL
-881 RGECQESM
+881 RGVCQESM

-894 ALHQMGLTHLAL
+894 ALHQIGLTHLAI
-906 HYYQKA
+906 HYYQTA
-912 LAKPPLK
+912 LTLPAQK
-919 LEGIPEDQVDLRRE
+919 LEGIPDDQLDLRRE

-942 QASGNMDM
+942 QASGNMAM
-950 ARQLINTYCI
+950 AHQLINTHC
-960 V
+960 VV

>member
-1 MSGFSAELIEYLEGR
+1 MSGFSAELIDYLEGR

-21 FDKRRDERKAKEM
+21 FDRRRDERKAE
-34 EVSADG
+34 
-40 EDAEDAEDVEDD
+40 
-52 AQPTTSIQIPGKIEE
+52 
-67 GVSPGVQLAFAS
+67 VQLIHTAAS
-79 MLEERPEPPS
+79 S
-89 SEEDEEEEDSLSYVD
+89 EEEDSLSY
-104 DEDDKDY
+104 EE
-111 KVEEDERRKVEVED
+111 EEDM
-125 QEEETEKKPKRRGRG
+125 
-140 GRGRKGR
+140 
-147 RNRNRKRR
+147 
-155 GLDEEDED
+155 
-163 VTVGDVFALEMEL
+163 TVGDVFKLEMEL
-176 NRENKKM
+176 NRENRRLMKG
-183 MRERRHRSKLPRA
+183 RRHGSKLPQA

-217 LMCMEIIRQAPL
+217 LMCMEIIRQSPL

-243 DEDMDKAL
+243 NGDVDKAL

-258 HLNPSDCDEWIR
+258 HLNPSDCEEWIR
-270 LAEMSLEQDNI
+270 LADMSLEQDNV
-281 RQAIVCYTKAIKY
+281 RQAIICYTKAIKY
-294 DPTNIRYV
+294 DPTNVRYL
-302 WERSSLHMRLGEH
+302 WERSSLQMRLGEH
-315 RQCMDGYRRILSLL
+315 KQCMDGYRKILSLL
-329 PMEDGEHFMQLSKD
+329 PQEDGEHFMQLSKD

-351 NDLPSALG
+351 NDLPSALS
-359 VIEEALERHPSLV
+359 VIEEGLARHPGLV
-372 SDDFINM
+372 SDDFLNM
-379 AAELYIANRQY
+379 AAELYICNRQY
-390 NKALQ
+390 KKTLQ
-395 VLVQFAGILLVRVE
+395 VQIYADLLPSLYSTLCNEILDLH
-409 SKVEAEVSEQEEKV
+409 
-423 AEKMDEGQDQNKEE
+423 
-437 CTKLKTVEEKAK
+437 
-449 EENGDIQDVQVPDSV
+449 VPDSV
-464 PVDLRAKLIVCLIH
+464 PVDLRAKLIVCLIQ
-478 LRVLTPLE
+478 LNVFTPSE

-502 LYLDVGEAYLEEGEY
+502 LYLDVAEAYLEQGRY
-517 MTALPLLSALII
+517 TSALPLLSALVV
-529 SEKYNL
+529 SEKYDL

-544 CLKALGQMEAA
+544 CLKALGHMKEA

-576 ATLQQQL
+576 ATVQQQL
-583 GRPECALKALESM
+583 GRMDCALKALESM

-607 ASQKELKLLLHRS
+607 AAQKELKLLLHRS
-620 TLLKTQGQTQDYLD
+620 TLLKTQGKMEDYLD

-653 CVRSVIVSGKNH
+653 CVRSVTLAGQNH
-665 LRIVKA
+665 LRLVKIEDM
-671 KGSLPE
+671 LPE
-677 IADHEAAY
+677 IADHESAY
-685 LDNTGKT
+685 LDNMCKT
-692 NVLSREDWW
+692 NVLSKEDWW
-701 QLLVSCVLT
+701 QLLLSCLLG
-710 LCEAERY
+710 LCDLQRF
-717 EEAELLVE
+717 EEVDLLVE

-734 DNKPRRKEMEFF
+734 DNKPRRKELEFF

-753 DHNYYKAYNYI
+753 NQNYYKAYNYI
-764 RLMLMENVDLPQ
+764 RLMLIENVDLPQ
-776 LWNIFNQLTITS
+776 FWNIFHQLTISS

-827 LGQYVQAFQTHPSNP
+827 LGQYVQALKTHPENP
-842 LYSLCVGLTFF
+842 LHSLYVGLTFF

-894 ALHQMGLTHLAL
+894 ALHQMGLTHLAI

-912 LAKPPLK
+912 LSLPAWNLD
-919 LEGIPEDQVDLRRE
+919 GISEDQVDLRRE

-942 QASGNMDM
+942 QASGNTEM
-950 ARQLINTYCI
+950 ARQLIRTHCTL
-960 V
+960 

>member
-1 MSGFSAELIEYLEGR
+1 MSGFSDELIDYLEGR
-16 ITFEE
+16 ISFEE
-21 FDKRRDERKAKEM
+21 FDRRRDERKAKSG
-34 EVSADG
+34 EV
-40 EDAEDAEDVEDD
+40 AEDAEDDV
-52 AQPTTSIQIPGKIEE
+52 PPSTSGLIPVKIEE

-79 MLEERPEPPS
+79 MLGETADPPS
-89 SEEDEEEEDSLSYVD
+89 SEEEEEEEDSLSYVD
-104 DEDDKDY
+104 DAHDKDY
-111 KVEEDERRKVEVED
+111 IAEKEEWKPEKKEKRPRPVGRRKGKNKKKA
-125 QEEETEKKPKRRGRG
+125 EE
-140 GRGRKGR
+140 
-147 RNRNRKRR
+147 
-155 GLDEEDED
+155 ED

-176 NRENKKM
+176 NRESKKM
-183 MRERRHRSKLPRA
+183 MKGRRHGSKLPRA

-243 DEDMDKAL
+243 EEDMSKAL

-258 HLNPSDCDEWIR
+258 HLNPSDCEEWIR

-281 RQAIVCYTKAIKY
+281 RQAIICYSKAIKY
-294 DPTNIRYV
+294 DPTNVRYL
-302 WERSSLHMRLGEH
+302 WERCSLQMRLGEH
-315 RQCMDGYRRILSLL
+315 KQCMDGYRRILSLL
-329 PMEDGEHFMQLSKD
+329 PLEDGEHFIQLSKD
-343 MAKSYYES
+343 MAKSYYEN
-351 NDLPSALG
+351 NDLPSALS
-359 VIEEALERHPSLV
+359 VIEEALVRHPNLV

-379 AAELYIANRQY
+379 AAELYITSRQY

-395 VLVQFAGILLVRVE
+395 VLVQFAGIVLVRGE
-409 SKVEAEVSEQEEKV
+409 STPVVITSTQEERNEEEGGKS
-423 AEKMDEGQDQNKEE
+423 AEGTQLKKAEE
-437 CTKLKTVEEKAK
+437 IAA
-449 EENGDIQDVQVPDSV
+449 EENGEILDVQVPDSV
-464 PVDLRAKLIVCLIH
+464 PVDLRTKLIVCFIH
-478 LRVLTPLE
+478 LHVYRPVE

-502 LYLDVGEAYLEEGEY
+502 LYLDVGEAYLEEGKY
-517 MTALPLLSALII
+517 MSALPLLSALVV

-544 CLKALGQMEAA
+544 CLKALGHMEAA

-566 PLHLEARLSL
+566 PQHLEARLSL

-583 GRPECALKALESM
+583 GRMDCALKALESM
-596 YDSDTLAQDSS
+596 YDSNTLAQDSS
-607 ASQKELKLLLHRS
+607 AAQKELKLLLHRS
-620 TLLKTQGQTQDYLD
+620 TLLKTQGKMQDYLD
-634 AMITMISMLLK
+634 TVITMISMLLK

-653 CVRSVIVSGKNH
+653 CVRSVSLSGENH
-665 LRIVKA
+665 LRLVKVEDL
-671 KGSLPE
+671 LPE
-677 IADHEAAY
+677 IADHVTAY

-692 NVLSREDWW
+692 NVLSKEDWW
-701 QLLVSCVLT
+701 QLLLSCVLT
-710 LCEAERY
+710 LCEVQRY
-717 EEAELLVE
+717 EEAEMLVD

-734 DNKPRRKEMEFF
+734 DNKPRRKELEFI
-746 GLSATIL
+746 GLSATIM
-753 DHNYYKAYNYI
+753 DRNYYKAYNYI
-764 RLMLMENVDLPQ
+764 RLMLMENVALPQ

-799 LLLKHPD
+799 MLFKHPD

-842 LYSLCVGLTFF
+842 LHSLFVGLTFF

-881 RGECQESM
+881 RGECQE
-889 YNLGR
+889 R
-894 ALHQMGLTHLAL
+894 H
-906 HYYQKA
+906 
-912 LAKPPLK
+912 
-919 LEGIPEDQVDLRRE
+919 RR
-933 IAFNLSLIY
+933 
-942 QASGNMDM
+942 
-950 ARQLINTYCI
+950 
-960 V
+960 

>member
-1 MSGFSAELIEYLEGR
+1 MNR
-16 ITFEE
+16 
-21 FDKRRDERKAKEM
+21 
-34 EVSADG
+34 
-40 EDAEDAEDVEDD
+40 
-52 AQPTTSIQIPGKIEE
+52 
-67 GVSPGVQLAFAS
+67 SP
-79 MLEERPEPPS
+79 
-89 SEEDEEEEDSLSYVD
+89 
-104 DEDDKDY
+104 
-111 KVEEDERRKVEVED
+111 
-125 QEEETEKKPKRRGRG
+125 
-140 GRGRKGR
+140 
-147 RNRNRKRR
+147 
-155 GLDEEDED
+155 
-163 VTVGDVFALEMEL
+163 
-176 NRENKKM
+176 
-183 MRERRHRSKLPRA
+183 
-196 LRGLMGE
+196 
-203 ANIRYARGEKEDAI
+203 
-217 LMCMEIIRQAPL
+217 
-229 AYEPFST
+229 T

-258 HLNPSDCDEWIR
+258 HLNPSDCEEWIK

-294 DPTNIRYV
+294 DPTNVRYL

-315 RQCMDGYRRILSLL
+315 KHCMDGYRRILSLL
-329 PMEDGEHFMQLSKD
+329 PLEDGEHFMQLSKD

-359 VIEEALERHPSLV
+359 VVEDALGRHPSLV

-379 AAELYIANRQY
+379 AAELYIGNRQY

-395 VLVQFAGILLVRVE
+395 VLVQFDVVTLVRDE
-409 SKVEAEVSEQEEKV
+409 SKSESEAATKEEKETEKT
-423 AEKMDEGQDQNKEE
+423 AEEEEEENNEEEEG
-437 CTKLKTVEEKAK
+437 TKSKTVEEKAS
-449 EENGDIQDVQVPDSV
+449 EENDSV
-464 PVDLRAKLIVCLIH
+464 PVDLRAKLMVCLIH
-478 LRVLTPLE
+478 LHVYTPLE
-486 GLVSTLMEQ
+486 GLVSSLMEQ

-517 MTALPLLSALII
+517 MSALPLLSALVI

-544 CLKALGQMEAA
+544 CLKALGHMEVA

-583 GRPECALKALESM
+583 GKPECALKALESM
-596 YDSDTLAQDSS
+596 YDSETLAQDSS
-607 ASQKELKLLLHRS
+607 AAQKARSELKLLLHRS
-620 TLLKTQGQTQDYLD
+620 TLLKTQGQTQHYLD

-653 CVRSVIVSGKNH
+653 CVRSVSVSGESH
-665 LRIVKA
+665 LRLLKVKDMVA
-671 KGSLPE
+671 E

-692 NVLSREDWW
+692 NVLSKEDWW

-710 LCEAERY
+710 LCEVKRY
-717 EEAELLVE
+717 KEAELLVE

-734 DNKPRRKEMEFF
+734 DIKPKRKELEFF

-753 DHNYYKAYNYI
+753 DHNHYKAYNYI
-764 RLMLMENVDLPQ
+764 RLMLMENVNLPQ

-827 LGQYVQAFQTHPSNP
+827 LGQYVQAFQTHPNNP
-842 LYSLCVGLTFF
+842 LHSLCVGLTFF

-859 YVAKRHAL
+859 YVGKRHTL

-894 ALHQMGLTHLAL
+894 ALHQMGLTHLAI

-912 LAKPPLK
+912 LTLPAQK
-919 LEGIPEDQVDLRRE
+919 LEGIPDDQVDLKRE
-933 IAFNLSLIY
+933 IAFNLSLLY
-942 QASGNMDM
+942 QASGNVEM
-950 ARQLINTYCI
+950 ARQLINTHCI

>member
-21 FDKRRDERKAKEM
+21 FDKRRDERKAKES
-34 EVSADG
+34 EVSADT
-40 EDAEDAEDVEDD
+40 EDVEDD
-52 AQPTTSIQIPGKIEE
+52 AQPSTSAQIPGKIEE

-79 MLEERPEPPS
+79 MLGEKPEPPS
-89 SEEDEEEEDSLSYVD
+89 SEEEEEEEDSLSYVD
-104 DEDDKDY
+104 DEDDEDY
-111 KVEEDERRKVEVED
+111 KVEEEEGPKMEMEVE
-125 QEEETEKKPKRRGRG
+125 EEVEETEKRPKRRGKG
-140 GRGRKGR
+140 GRGRRG
-147 RNRNRKRR
+147 RKRR
-155 GLDEEDED
+155 DLDEDGDEED

-183 MRERRHRSKLPRA
+183 MKERRHRSKLPRA

-243 DEDMDKAL
+243 DEDMEKAL

-281 RQAIVCYTKAIKY
+281 RQAIVCYSKAIKY
-294 DPTNIRYV
+294 DPTNVRYV

-315 RQCMDGYRRILSLL
+315 KQCMDGYRRILSLL
-329 PMEDGEHFMQLSKD
+329 PLEDGEHFMQLSKD

-359 VIEEALERHPSLV
+359 VIEEALARHPDLV

-379 AAELYIANRQY
+379 AAELYIANRQH

-395 VLVQFAGILLVRVE
+395 VLVQFAGIVLVKDETKSE
-409 SKVEAEVSEQEEKV
+409 SAVPEQDDKVTESTTEEQDEKN
-423 AEKMDEGQDQNKEE
+423 GE
-437 CTKLKTVEEKAK
+437 CTKSKTVEELAA
-449 EENGDIQDVQVPDSV
+449 EENGNIQDVQVPDSV

-478 LRVLTPLE
+478 LHVFTPLE

-555 AESYTK
+555 AQSYTK

-566 PLHLEARLSL
+566 PQHLEARLSL

-645 VAMQRAKV
+645 VSMQRAKV
-653 CVRSVIVSGKNH
+653 CVRSVMASGKSH
-665 LRIVKA
+665 LRLVKA
-671 KGSLPE
+671 KDTLPE

-692 NVLSREDWW
+692 NVLSKEDWW

-710 LCEAERY
+710 LCEVQRY

-827 LGQYVQAFQTHPSNP
+827 LGQYVQAFQTHPNNP
-842 LYSLCVGLTFF
+842 LHSLCVGLTFF

-859 YVAKRHAL
+859 YVAKRHTL

-912 LAKPPLK
+912 LTMPPKK
-919 LEGIPEDQVDLRRE
+919 LEGIPDDQVDLRRE

-942 QASGNMDM
+942 QASGNMRM
-950 ARQLINTYCI
+950 AHQLINTYCI

>member
-1 MSGFSAELIEYLEGR
+1 MSGFSAELIDYLEGR

-21 FDKRRDERKAKEM
+21 FDKRRDERKAKEGKM
-34 EVSADG
+34 EV
-40 EDAEDAEDVEDD
+40 E
-52 AQPTTSIQIPGKIEE
+52 K
-67 GVSPGVQLAFAS
+67 
-79 MLEERPEPPS
+79 
-89 SEEDEEEEDSLSYVD
+89 
-104 DEDDKDY
+104 
-111 KVEEDERRKVEVED
+111 
-125 QEEETEKKPKRRGRG
+125 TEKRPRRGGKG
-140 GRGRKGR
+140 GKGR
-147 RNRNRKRR
+147 RNKKKSE
-155 GLDEEDED
+155 LAEEED

-183 MRERRHRSKLPRA
+183 MKERRHRSKLPRA

-258 HLNPSDCDEWIR
+258 HLNPSDCEEWIR

-281 RQAIVCYTKAIKY
+281 RQAIVCYSKAIKY
-294 DPTNIRYV
+294 NPTNVRYV

-315 RQCMDGYRRILSLL
+315 KQCMDGYRKILSLL
-329 PMEDGEHFMQLSKD
+329 PLEDGEHFMQLSKD

-359 VIEEALERHPSLV
+359 VIDEALARHPSLV

-395 VLVQFAGILLVRVE
+395 EMSIGNDVCMCVSAGGI
-409 SKVEAEVSEQEEKV
+409 K
-423 AEKMDEGQDQNKEE
+423 
-437 CTKLKTVEEKAK
+437 
-449 EENGDIQDVQVPDSV
+449 DVQVPDSV
-464 PVDLRAKLIVCLIH
+464 PVDLKAKLIVCLIH
-478 LRVLTPLE
+478 LHVYMPLE
-486 GLVSTLMEQ
+486 GLVSSLMEQ
-495 SPEEIGD
+495 NPEEIGD
-502 LYLDVGEAYLEEGEY
+502 LYLDVGEAYLEKGEY
-517 MTALPLLSALII
+517 MSALTLLSALVI

-544 CLKALGQMEAA
+544 CLKALGHMEAA
-555 AESYTK
+555 AESYAK

-566 PLHLEARLSL
+566 PQHLEARLSL

-607 ASQKELKLLLHRS
+607 AAQKELKLLLHRS

-653 CVRSVIVSGKNH
+653 CVRSVTVSGENH
-665 LRIVKA
+665 LRLGKA
-671 KGSLPE
+671 KDMLPE

-692 NVLSREDWW
+692 NVLSKEDWW

-710 LCEAERY
+710 LCEVQRY

-725 SAMEFYSFY
+725 SAMEFFSFY
-734 DNKPRRKEMEFF
+734 DNKPKRKEMEFF

-764 RLMLMENVDLPQ
+764 RLMLMENVGLPQ

-827 LGQYVQAFQTHPSNP
+827 LGQYVQAFQTHPNNP
-842 LYSLCVGLTFF
+842 LHSLCVGLTFF

-859 YVAKRHAL
+859 YVAKRHTL
-867 VLQGFSFLWRYVEL
+867 VLVCFQGFSFLWRYVEL

-894 ALHQMGLTHLAL
+894 ALHQMGLTHLAI

-912 LAKPPLK
+912 LTLPAQK
-919 LEGIPEDQVDLRRE
+919 LEGIPGDQVDLRRE
-933 IAFNLSLIY
+933 IAFNISLIY
-942 QASGNMDM
+942 QASGNMEM
-950 ARQLINTYCI
+950 AHQLINSHCI